1 MIVSTKRG
9 KPLTDVNW
17 QNNVIDRL
25 RSLEEGQKGL
35 AARLSDVETKNAVDE
50 VHRVNVEHRLEKI
63 EGNTT
68 WLVRLIIGAI
78 IVGMLGLLSVGGG

>member
-1 MIVSTKRG
+1 M
-9 KPLTDVNW
+9 
-17 QNNVIDRL
+17 IDRL